1 MHYAYLFEARGIQR
15 FLFASG
21 KLKDMQ
27 GGSELLDYV
36 CAKGGLLDQ
45 VLDKLALDPGKPRN
59 AGGVFYLLF
68 DKQTDAQRFQAV
80 WRMACAN
87 WIPSV
92 EQVDALSSGE
102 KAHDAIKNGLN
113 LLRTQRNQLIADL
126 PRPGPLSERSPRTG
140 LAAVQ
145 NLKGESLD
153 AATAKQRV
161 FERSDTDASL
171 AQRFLNEENVFWP
184 TDFEENAL
192 KERRFPLDERRLV
205 GLIHADG
212 NGLGELL
219 RVLNSACQNAD
230 DDTYINLYKA
240 FSNGLTAATL
250 GAARDASQKVLL
262 PAAIDIGHNNRLLP
276 ARPLVLGGDD
286 LTIVTRADLA
296 LPYTQEFLKAFEQHS
311 RISMDKLRA
320 EFEQAE
326 LAAAASQLPE
336 HLTACAGISYMKCS
350 QPFLAGHELA
360 EGLCKRAKDASRK
373 ARTSNQALMPSS
385 VAFHK
390 VQDSLLDDA
399 KSQFDKNNRV
409 NHLNESWQLALPVYG
424 IHADHSSNPRKLP
437 SLDSL
442 NGLVNLF
449 ANARN
454 NRSGNLHFNDR
465 PLRELSTLWRD
476 NPDLAKKAYHR
487 WYELAQRNNTQDL
500 QAFDYFMNQL
510 IGQTQ
515 RDLPCS
521 STVGEDGAY
530 SSPISDLLHLLTIR
544 RSAQPQRQPSTQ
556 TEPTETAEVSA

>member
-27 GGSELLDYV
+27 GGSELLDYL
-36 CAKGGLLDQ
+36 CAKDGLLDQ
-45 VLDKLALDPGKPRN
+45 VLDKLDMNPPPKAPRN

-68 DKQTDAQRFQAV
+68 ENQQDARRFQAV

-87 WIPSV
+87 WIPGI
-92 EQVDALSSGE
+92 EQVDTLSQGQTAKE
-102 KAHDAIKNGLN
+102 AIDNGHGQ
-113 LLRTQRNQLIADL
+113 LRTQRNQLNADL

-145 NLKGESLD
+145 NIKGESLD

-161 FERSDTDASL
+161 FERTDTEASL

-184 TDFEENAL
+184 TDFEESAP
-192 KERRFPLDERRLV
+192 KDRRFPLDERRLV

-219 RVLNSACQNAD
+219 RVLNTACQDAED
-230 DDTYINLYKA
+230 KTYIQLYKT
-240 FSNGLTAATL
+240 FSDGLTDATL
-250 GAARDASQKVLL
+250 GAAREASKEVLL
-262 PAAIDIGHNNRLLP
+262 PEAVDIGHGNRLLP

-296 LPYTQEFLKAFEQHS
+296 LPYTEKFLKAFEQHS
-311 RISMDKLRA
+311 HISMDKLRSA
-320 EFEQAE
+320 FETAG
-326 LAAAASQLPE
+326 LADAARQLPKN
-336 HLTACAGISYMKCS
+336 LTACAGISYMKCS

-373 ARTSNQALMPSS
+373 ARTSDQALMPSS

-399 KSQFDKNNRV
+399 KSQFDKDNRV
-409 NHLNESWQLALPVYG
+409 NHKNESWQLALPVYG
-424 IHADHSSNPRKLP
+424 IHVDHSSNERKLP
-437 SLDSL
+437 SLEALD
-442 NGLVNLF
+442 GLVNLF

-465 PLRELSTLWRD
+465 PLRELVTLWRD
-476 NPDLAKKAYHR
+476 NPELAKKAYGR
-487 WYELAQRNNTQDL
+487 WYELADRNNAKDL
-500 QAFDYFMNQL
+500 EAFDSFMKQL
-510 IGQTQ
+510 VRQMQ

-521 STVGEDGAY
+521 IAVGEDGAY

-544 RSAQPQRQPSTQ
+544 RSAQRQPSTQ

>member
-27 GGSELLDYV
+27 GGSELLDYI
-36 CAKGGLLDQ
+36 CAEGGLLDQ
-45 VLDKLALDPGKPRN
+45 VLEKLDLNPGKPRN

-68 DKQTDAQRFQAV
+68 DKQADARRFQAV

-87 WIPSV
+87 WIPGV

-102 KAHDAIKNGLN
+102 KARDAIKNGLN
-113 LLRTQRNQLIADL
+113 LLRTQRNQLNADL

-145 NLKGESLD
+145 NIKGESLD

-161 FERSDTDASL
+161 FERTDTEASL

-184 TDFEENAL
+184 TDFEESAP
-192 KERRFPLDERRLV
+192 KDRRFPLDERRLV

-219 RVLNSACQNAD
+219 RVLNSACQSAED
-230 DDTYINLYKA
+230 ATYIKLYKT
-240 FSNGLTAATL
+240 FSDGLTSATL
-250 GAARDASQKVLL
+250 GAARDACKAVLL
-262 PAAIDIGHNNRLLP
+262 PAAIDIDHNNRLLP

-311 RISMDKLRA
+311 RISMNKLRA
-320 EFEQAE
+320 EFEQAG
-326 LAAAASQLPE
+326 LADAASQLPE

-373 ARTSNQALMPSS
+373 TRVSDQALMPSS
-385 VAFHK
+385 IAFHK

-399 KSQFDKNNRV
+399 KSQFDKDNRV
-409 NHLNESWQLALPVYG
+409 SHQNESWQLALPVYG
-424 IHADHSSNPRKLP
+424 IHADHSSNERKLP
-437 SLDSL
+437 SLDAL

-454 NRSGNLHFNDR
+454 SRSGNLHFNDR
-465 PLRELSTLWRD
+465 PLREISTLWRD
-476 NPDLAKKAYHR
+476 NPALAKKAYGR
-487 WYELAQRNNTQDL
+487 WYELAQRNNAQDL
-500 QAFDYFMNQL
+500 QAFDYFMTQL
-510 IGQTQ
+510 LGQTQ

-556 TEPTETAEVSA
+556 TEPAETAEVSA

>member
-36 CAKGGLLDQ
+36 CADGGLLDQ
-45 VLDKLALDPGKPRN
+45 VLEKLNLSPGKPRN

-68 DKQTDAQRFQAV
+68 ENQQDARRFQAV

-87 WIPSV
+87 WIPGI
-92 EQVDALSSGE
+92 EQVDTLSQGQTAKE
-102 KAHDAIKNGLN
+102 AIDNGHGQ
-113 LLRTQRNQLIADL
+113 LRTQRNQLIVDL

-140 LAAVQ
+140 LAAVK
-145 NLKGESLD
+145 NIKGESLD
-153 AATAKQRV
+153 VATAKQRV
-161 FERSDTDASL
+161 FERTDTEASL
-171 AQRFLNEENVFWP
+171 AQRFLNEANVFWP
-184 TDFEENAL
+184 TDFEESAP
-192 KERRFPLDERRLV
+192 KDRRFPLDERRLV

-219 RVLNSACQNAD
+219 RVLNTACQDAED
-230 DDTYINLYKA
+230 KTYIQLYKT
-240 FSNGLTAATL
+240 FSDGLTDATL
-250 GAARDASQKVLL
+250 GAAREASKAVLL
-262 PAAIDIGHNNRLLP
+262 PEAVDIGHGNRLLP

-296 LPYTQEFLKAFEQHS
+296 LPYTEKFLKAFEQYSH
-311 RISMDKLRA
+311 ISMDKLRSA
-320 EFEQAE
+320 FETAG
-326 LAAAASQLPE
+326 LADAARQLPKN
-336 HLTACAGISYMKCS
+336 LTACAGISYMKCS

-373 ARTSNQALMPSS
+373 ARTSDQALMPSS

-399 KSQFDKNNRV
+399 KSQFDKDNRV
-409 NHLNESWQLALPVYG
+409 NHQNESWQLALPVYG
-424 IHADHSSNPRKLP
+424 IHADSKLP
-437 SLDSL
+437 ALDAL

-449 ANARN
+449 AKARN

-465 PLRELSTLWRD
+465 PLRELVTLWRD
-476 NPDLAKKAYHR
+476 NPELAKKAYGR
-487 WYELAQRNNTQDL
+487 WYELADRNNEQDL
-500 QAFDYFMNQL
+500 QAFDDFMTQL
-510 IGQTQ
+510 IRQTR

-544 RSAQPQRQPSTQ
+544 RSAQPQRQPATQ
-556 TEPTETAEVSA
+556 IEPAETAEVSA